1 MLLGR
6 CQGPAHSSRRGFC
19 MSTWHSPSAH
29 RRAAVAA
36 GVISPTWRCPA
47 GQGVSWGFKLRGEPT
62 RVHAGYDSLGW
73 EPWLGVQ
80 NAGYFCVDLAEP
92 AGESLPLKN
101 FRNGITMSTGSSPE
115 FAQIEKLLKV
125 AFDNHAT
132 ELRLSGGVPPMLRI
146 GEQLRQLKIP
156 PVAAEAVTGLIAAVM
171 PAGADPKAFTFDS
184 SHGPIEGSVV
194 DVSGTQV
201 LVLKKGSTAQAAADG
216 DSPLEL
222 DIQNDGKEDEPGSGV
237 KVSSRDHEYA
247 MPTEAGGVIQIDKL
261 LTAAV
266 KGGVSDIHITVGQ
279 PPVFRQDGGMKPQKT
294 KVLTA
299 DDTNGLMKSITPE
312 RCQAELAEMG
322 GTDFGF
328 AFGDMARFRVSVFKQ
343 RGSIAM
349 VLRQI
354 PNNMLTPEQLGVPDV
369 CLRMVTRPRGLF
381 LVTGPTGSGKSTT
394 LASLINYINE
404 KYDHHIITI
413 EDPIEFYHHSKM
425 STVNQREVGNDVTSF
440 AEALRRALRQDPDV
454 ILVGELRD
462 LETIEAAISAAETG
476 HVVFG
481 TLHTS
486 SAQGTVN
493 RIIDAFPTNQQEQIR
508 TQLST
513 TIIGVVSQALLKK
526 IGGGRV
532 AAYEILVVTPAIGNL
547 IRENKTFRINSA
559 IQTGTK
565 LGMQLL
571 DDHLFKLWKDKKV
584 AEEDVMY
591 KSQSPDD
598 LFKRINDAKKG
609 IFENEDEIARR
620 AQRELNT
627 R

>member
-1 MLLGR
+1 MSKT
-6 CQGPAHSSRRGFC
+6 SS
-19 MSTWHSPSAH
+19 S
-29 RRAAVAA
+29 
-36 GVISPTWRCPA
+36 
-47 GQGVSWGFKLRGEPT
+47 
-62 RVHAGYDSLGW
+62 
-73 EPWLGVQ
+73 
-80 NAGYFCVDLAEP
+80 
-92 AGESLPLKN
+92 
-101 FRNGITMSTGSSPE
+101 E
-115 FAQIEKLLKV
+115 FAQVEKLLKI

-146 GEQLRQLKIP
+146 GEQLRQLKIQ
-156 PVAAEAVTGLIAAVM
+156 PVSAEAVAGLIRAIM
-171 PAGADPKAFTFDS
+171 PDSADPKNFSFTC
-184 SHGPIEGSVV
+184 SHGPIDASVV
-194 DVSGTQV
+194 DVSGTEV
-201 LVLKKGSTAQAAADG
+201 LVLKKGASSAASEDDG
-216 DSPLEL
+216 GALEL
-222 DIQNDGKEDEPGSGV
+222 DLQDDGDDAGAGV
-237 KVSSRDHEYA
+237 KPGEAAEEFA
-247 MPTEAGGVIQIDKL
+247 MPEEAGGTIMIDKL

-266 KGGVSDIHITVGQ
+266 KGGVSDIHITKGL

-299 DDTNGLMKSITPE
+299 DDTNSLMKSITPE

-354 PNNMLTPEQLGVPDV
+354 PNKMLTPEQLGVPDV
-369 CLRMVTRPRGLF
+369 CQRLVARPRGLF

-394 LASLINYINE
+394 LASLINMLNE

-413 EDPIEFYHHSKM
+413 EDPIEFYHYSKM
-425 STVNQREVGNDVTSF
+425 STVNQREVGTDVTSF
-440 AEALRRALRQDPDV
+440 AEALKRALRQDPDV

-571 DDHLFKLWKDKKV
+571 DDHLFRLWKEKKV
-584 AEEDVMY
+584 AEEEVLY
-591 KSQSPDD
+591 KAQQPDD
-598 LFKRINDAKKG
+598 LIKRINDAKKG
-609 IFENEDEIARR
+609 IFENEEEIARR
-620 AQRELNT
+620 AQREMNS